1 MATAGA
7 PPGFGP
13 PGFGPPGFAPQGP
26 PGFAYHPSAPS
37 YAPGSGGGGG
47 GGESEGDRAA
57 LLAEKARAWRTLN
70 AKRYSD
76 KRKMGAA
83 DPVKED
89 MPAQH
94 VRKLISDHGDM
105 SSKKFRNDK
114 RVYLGALKYVPHAIL
129 KLLEV
134 RARARACP
142 CARAV
147 RAWVV

>member
-1 MATAGA
+1 MAHPGFGA
-7 PPGFGP
+7 PPGFGGAPPGAP
-13 PGFGPPGFAPQGP
+13 PGFGG
-26 PGFAYHPSAPS
+26 YHPNAPS

-47 GGESEGDRAA
+47 GGGGGDGEDRAA
-57 LLAEKARAWRTLN
+57 LLAEKTRAWRALN
-70 AKRYSD
+70 TKRYSD
-76 KRKMGAA
+76 KRKVGAS

-94 VRKLISDHGDM
+94 VRKLIKDHGDM

-134 RARARACP
+134 RPGARARAS
-142 CARAV
+142 AR
-147 RAWVV
+147 